1 MYNCS
6 RNYIGKPD
14 PKRGCYIKKTGGKP
28 NACPLFRY
36 ISHAYDGGD
45 TFPVSWWA
53 YDLVDPI
60 FFSAMTSTADGPT
73 LPLTHPDNDTLRW
86 HESLFASQ
94 TGGASWTKLLELDA
108 GPSGYSSVEM
118 LPNGSAA
125 IEMGLA
131 WEVHTGLLARSIH
144 TAPERARGS
153 HLAAV
158 ATASCTS
165 APAATRGV
173 CTATSGTSWTLD
185 AMRDQLAIVTLD
197 A

>member
-1 MYNCS
+1 ML
-6 RNYIGKPD
+6 
-14 PKRGCYIKKTGGKP
+14 KTGGKP
-28 NACPLFRY
+28 NACPFFRY
-36 ISHAYDGGD
+36 ISHSYDGGD

-53 YDLVDPI
+53 HDLVDPI
-60 FFSAMTSTADGPT
+60 VFSAMTSTADGPT

-125 IEMGLA
+125 IEWSSGCQRQCS
-131 WEVHTGLLARSIH
+131 VGGTHGPTCSIDPH
-144 TAPERARGS
+144 CTRACAHARGN